1 MQPETTLTRP
11 VWIGTQQ
18 AFNMLIK
25 ELKKQTRIAVDTE
38 ANSLYAYH
46 ERVCLIQFS
55 TSETDYLLDP
65 LALANLS
72 ALEEIFANPKIE
84 KVFHAVDYDVYGLN
98 RDFGFSIHNLFDT
111 MIAART
117 LGYKSLGLGSL
128 LKEKFGIELD
138 KRFQK
143 ANWGERPLPEDLVD
157 YARLDTRYLLAL
169 RDELEGDLRQQG
181 RWELAHEDFVRA
193 SQVNG
198 HNGDPR
204 ERWQRVSGQQ
214 DLTRR
219 QQTILHELCLA
230 RERLAQKLDRPLF
243 KVISDRHLL
252 ALAQNAPQKMDELKD
267 SGLSERQVHRVGR
280 IMLEAVQ
287 RGKSASLVR
296 AAESERIPDTVM
308 KRLQLL
314 KTWRKEAAAELKVE
328 SDVILPRITMQT
340 IAEQNPPDSAA
351 LAAIM
356 RESPWRL
363 AHYGE
368 GILNALH
375 NRQKKETKK

>member
-55 TSETDYLLDP
+55 TSDTDYLLDP

-117 LGYKSLGLGSL
+117 LGYKSLGLGNL
-128 LKEKFGIELD
+128 LKDKFGIELD

-143 ANWGERPLPEDLVD
+143 ANWGERPLPEELVD

-169 RDELEGDLRQQG
+169 RDELERDLRQQG

-204 ERWQRVSGQQ
+204 ERWQRISGVQ

-252 ALAQNAPQKMDELKD
+252 ALAQNAPQKMAELKD
-267 SGLSERQVHRVGR
+267 SGLSERQVHRVGK
-280 IMLEAVQ
+280 IMLEAVR
-287 RGKSASLVR
+287 RGKSAPLVR
-296 AAESERIPDTVM
+296 AAESERMPDTVM

-328 SDVILPRITMQT
+328 SDVILPRITMQA
-340 IAEQNPPDSAA
+340 IAEQNPADSAA

-363 AHYGE
+363 AQYGQ

-375 NRQKKETKK
+375 NPPKKESPK